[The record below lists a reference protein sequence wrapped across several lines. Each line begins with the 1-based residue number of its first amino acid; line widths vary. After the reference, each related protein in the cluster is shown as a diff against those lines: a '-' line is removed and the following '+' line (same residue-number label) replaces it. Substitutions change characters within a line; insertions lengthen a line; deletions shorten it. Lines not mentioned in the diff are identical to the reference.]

1 MYHAYLYIGRNRL
14 QMLRFFIV
22 CAAAAIMA
30 ACARNDEARGLRY
43 LQHLADEERYA
54 EVLDSIRKI
63 DRRKIRSERL
73 AARYGLLYAQAL
85 GKNDIYIGND
95 SLIDP
100 AVEYY
105 QRKGDDEQ
113 CCLGWFYKGSGLAA
127 TGNHAA
133 AAVCY
138 LQAEIYAK
146 RLGNDYYLGLIY
158 SYLGSSY
165 NAQCLRERAIEY
177 LQLAAE
183 HYSKAGKEQNLNWTY
198 GALGDAYFGFAD
210 YDEASR
216 YYHKAISMAEA
227 RGNETMRNDNLRD
240 LLFLYS
246 LKHKMDSARVIYDV
260 LAQKVFLEGQDYA
273 QYIYLMT
280 AAFCDKKYDL
290 ANRYIDTLEIIY
302 PIYGETQSL
311 FDRSLVYGASGD
323 YKSAYKYLSKYERG
337 SDSVVRAILKKS
349 VTDAEAVFHR
359 EQADYNAYRLKVARA
374 IDYAVIVLIV
384 ILCVAAAAA
393 FRHLHLKRKRERERF
408 MAIVDEL
415 NSKRDM
421 LGVRLAATNQNK
433 QRLSEMMQKQFRQI
447 DDLMK
452 SYYEQQDSNKRQAVI
467 YNRVKRMIEKFSD
480 DRQTVEMFDEVIDS
494 TYDNLMSDLKREY
507 PNMRAADLCLLRY
520 IFMGLSPQSISI
532 LVGETVDNIYTR
544 KSRLKTRF
552 QHSDSPLRMRFI
564 DAL

>member
-1 MYHAYLYIGRNRL
+1 
-14 QMLRFFIV
+14 MLRFFIV

-30 ACARNDEARGLRY
+30 ACAKNDEARSLRY

-54 EVLDSIRKI
+54 EVLDSISKI

-105 QRKGDDEQ
+105 RRKGNDEQ
-113 CCLGWFYKGSGLAA
+113 RCLSWFYKGSGLDA
-127 TGNHAA
+127 TGNQAA

-146 RLGNDYYLGLIY
+146 RLENDYYLGLVY
-158 SYLGSSY
+158 SYLGSAY
-165 NAQCLRERAIEY
+165 NAQYLRERAIEY
-177 LQLAAE
+177 LQLAAD
-183 HYSKAGKEQNLNWTY
+183 HYRKAGKEQNLNWTY

-216 YYHKAISMAEA
+216 YYHKAVSMAEA

-260 LAQKVFLEGQDYA
+260 LAREVFLEGKDYA
-273 QYIYLMT
+273 EYIYLMES
-280 AAFCDKKYDL
+280 ALCNKKYDL

-302 PIYGETQSL
+302 PIYAETQSF
-311 FDRSLVYGASGD
+311 FDRSMVYGASGD
-323 YKSAYKYLSKYERG
+323 YKSAYKYLSKYERS
-337 SDSVVRAILKKS
+337 SDSVVRAMLKKS
-349 VTDAEAVFHR
+349 VTDAEAGFYR
-359 EQADYNAYRLKVARA
+359 EQADYNAYRLKVAHA
-374 IDYAVIVLIV
+374 IDYAVIALIV
-384 ILCVAAAAA
+384 ILCAAAAMI
-393 FRHLHLKRKRERERF
+393 FRHLYLKRKRERF

-415 NSKRDM
+415 SSSRDM
-421 LGVRLAATNQNK
+421 LDDRLAATNQNK
-433 QRLSEMMQKQFRQI
+433 QRLSEMMQTQFRQI

-452 SYYEQQDSNKRQAVI
+452 SYYEQQNSNKRQSVI
-467 YNRVKRMIEKFSD
+467 YNRVRRMIEKFAD
-480 DRQTVEMFDEVIDS
+480 DRQTMEMFDEVIDS
-494 TYDNLMSDLKREY
+494 TRDNLMSDLKCEY

-532 LVGETVDNIYTR
+532 LIGETVDNIYTR

-552 QHSDSPLRMRFI
+552 QHSGSPSRMRFV